1 MLLSEQLQRS
11 MTMDPS
17 KHDFQ
22 VAQSYQ
28 DLKYLEIPLL
38 LDTREKDKDSFV
50 AFAFPL
56 MPKLV

>member
-1 MLLSEQLQRS
+1 
-11 MTMDPS
+11 MDPS